1 MNFKN
6 FHLLKENSSRPIIVV
21 DVQPEYSGI
30 YDGEENP
37 LFQEIIDFCKNST
50 GKILMFVNAEQDGLT
65 SDTINDIKIYWEDS
79 GFDDWNRVEIEDK
92 GYGFLRGWMDN
103 NVSDRNIIKA
113 LRQMYL
119 LKINDSREIIENF
132 DDDEAQEKWKEI
144 LNDPDIPIDPLMVF
158 PKSIRK
164 LKEYEG
170 SLLIGGGR
178 NECLREV
185 ELIMNAFN
193 IKYKRIDSLIYG

>member
-1 MNFKN
+1 MNFKK
-6 FHLLKENSSRPIIVV
+6 FYLLKESLTRPIIVV

-37 LFQEIIDFCKNST
+37 LFQEIIDFCKKST
-50 GKILMFVNAEQDGLT
+50 GKILMYVNAEQDQLT
-65 SDTINDIKIYWEDS
+65 RDTINDIKIYWQDS
-79 GFDDWNRVEIEDK
+79 GYSDWDRVEIQDK

-103 NVSDRNIIKA
+103 GVSDRNIIKA

-119 LKINDSREIIENF
+119 LKINDSRQIV
-132 DDDEAQEKWKEI
+132 DSYDDEESQKKWREI
-144 LNDPDIPIDPLMVF
+144 LNDESIPVDPLIIF

-164 LKEYEG
+164 LKEYEH

-178 NECLREV
+178 DECLREV
-185 ELIMNAFN
+185 ELVMNAFN
-193 IKYKRIDSLIYG
+193 IKYKRVDSLIY